1 MLRSLSLLAG
11 LLATFAL
18 AQDTVVK
25 ETTGEFAVAQ
35 TAKVPL
41 PERLQAAYDGALK
54 QALRAA
60 VEQAAGVMIDS
71 TSMTRNSALVV
82 DRVSANASGYV
93 KSYEVLSD
101 SRKTTPV
108 NETLVRV
115 KVKAV
120 ISTATLD
127 KDMKAAQAI
136 VGRLHQAKLL
146 VVLQEQLMDD
156 KGIATK
162 SEFISTALRKKFSEA
177 NFTIIN
183 EKATGEGALTV
194 ASGAAQGKLDAK
206 EVARKTDADFIVYG
220 NATTRYLPPQPYQVI
235 PELNAKGE
243 QILFYVAGDYDL
255 SMFETKTGRELGRVA
270 GRLKPTSMKNDVSKA
285 GLSYGQSASLAAENT
300 ASEIVSAVFAAI
312 FEDLRNQ
319 DVNGSPVSMVVNGI
333 DFDAAEDFEQALNAV
348 SGVKSVRSSDF
359 ADGKAN
365 YNVVF
370 MGNASDFGKAL
381 KGASF
386 KKRKI
391 VVTTVKSNL
400 VEVTVA
406 K

>member
-1 MLRSLSLLAG
+1 MLRTMSLAVG
-11 LLATFAL
+11 LFATLAL
-18 AQDTVVK
+18 AQDTVTK

-35 TAKVPL
+35 VAKIPL
-41 PERLQAAYDGALK
+41 QERLQTAYDGAVK
-54 QALRAA
+54 QALRSA

-71 TSMTRNSALVV
+71 TTMTKNNALVL

-93 KSYEVLSD
+93 KSFEVVSD
-101 SRKTTPV
+101 SRKAAQPS
-108 NETLVRV
+108 ESLVSV
-115 KVKAV
+115 KVRAV
-120 ISTATLD
+120 VSTATLD
-127 KDMKAAQAI
+127 KDMKAAQQI
-136 VGRLHQAKLL
+136 VGRLHQSKLL
-146 VVLQEQLMDD
+146 IVLQEQLMDD

-162 SEFISTALRKKFSEA
+162 SEFISTALRKKFGEA

-183 EKATGEGALTV
+183 EKATGDGPLTLS
-194 ASGAAQGKLDAK
+194 SGAAQGKLDAK
-206 EVARKTDADFIVYG
+206 EVARKTDADFIIYG
-220 NATTRYLPPQPYQVI
+220 NATTRYLPPQPNQMI
-235 PELNAKGE
+235 PEFNGKGE

-270 GRLKPTSMKNDVSKA
+270 GRLRPVSMKNDVGKA
-285 GLSYGQSASLAAENT
+285 GLSYQQSASLSAENT
-300 ASEIVSAVFAAI
+300 APEIVSAAFAAF

-333 DFDAAEDFEQALNAV
+333 DFDAAEDFERAVTAV
-348 SGVKSVRSSDF
+348 SGVKSVRSNDF

-365 YNVVF
+365 YAVIF
-370 MGNASDFGKAL
+370 MGNATDFGKAL
-381 KGASF
+381 KGTSF